1 MGLVLGR
8 KPQSYGIRIGANIVV
23 RVISIQGNTVRIDID
38 APKDVP
44 VMREELVIGEE
55 PKEEK

>member
-8 KPQSYGIRIGANIVV
+8 KPQSYGIKIGANIVV
-23 RVISIQGNTVRIDID
+23 RVISIQGNTVRLDID

-44 VMREELVIGEE
+44 VLREELVE
-55 PKEEK
+55 PEKEREQ